1 MSGLPIVKGTAAWK
15 YFGDFRAGL
24 LAGQALVLQVA
35 HPVVAAGVRDHSD
48 YIEDP
53 WTRLMRTAASL
64 SIYIYG
70 GPEGA
75 RFEAD
80 RLRALHKAFTGVDT
94 DGRRYS
100 ALNPHAYAWV
110 HATLVMV
117 PVDTQRFFGTPMTA
131 AELDEYYAQMCD
143 VGLLLGLRRQ
153 DMPDSWPEFERYY
166 AEMLDSFGPNETIS
180 TLFET
185 IRTVKKPWAWLPD
198 RSWVRLRR
206 WQYLAQMF
214 IIRGAL
220 PPAIRERLGLQWT
233 VKDQRRFDRFRAVV
247 RFFGSLIPVTLR
259 SSLVR
264 RIGRLNVWL
273 RAHPDDR
280 NSAPGC
286 DTCVRRYRNQVPNCG
301 RWGEPRLR

>member
-1 MSGLPIVKGTAAWK
+1 MSGPPIVKGTAAWR

-24 LAGQALVLQVA
+24 LAGQVLVLQVA

-48 YIEDP
+48 YVEDP

-70 GPEGA
+70 GPKGA
-75 RFEAD
+75 QYEAD
-80 RLRALHKAFTGVDT
+80 RLRALHKAFKGVDT

-117 PVDTQRFFGTPMTA
+117 PVDTQRFFGTPMTR
-131 AELDEYYAQMCD
+131 AELDAYYAQMCD
-143 VGLLLGLRRQ
+143 VGRILGLREQ
-153 DMPDSWPEFERYY
+153 DMPDSWPDFERYY
-166 AEMLDSFGPNETIS
+166 AEMLDGFGPNETVS

-198 RSWVRLRR
+198 RRWVRLQR
-206 WQYLAQMF
+206 WQYVAQMF
-214 IIRGAL
+214 VIRGTL

-233 VKDQRRFDRFRAVV
+233 VRDQRRFDRFRAVA

-264 RIGRLNVWL
+264 RIGRLNVWF
-273 RAHPDDR
+273 RAHPRAYRLLGGAQGPHFVDE
-280 NSAPGC
+280 
-286 DTCVRRYRNQVPNCG
+286 VRSLG
-301 RWGEPRLR
+301 S

>member
-1 MSGLPIVKGTAAWK
+1 MTGPPIVKGTAAWK

-24 LAGQALVLQVA
+24 LAGQVLVLQVA

-48 YIEDP
+48 YVEDP

-75 RFEAD
+75 RYEAD
-80 RLRALHKAFTGVDT
+80 RLRALHRSFTGVDA

-117 PVDTQRFFGTPMTA
+117 PVDTQRFYGTPMTPS
-131 AELDEYYAQMCD
+131 EVDEYYAQMCD
-143 VGLLLGLRRQ
+143 VGRLLGLREQ
-153 DMPDSWPEFERYY
+153 DLPPTWPEFERYY
-166 AEMLDSFGPNETIS
+166 ADMLGGFGPNETIS

-185 IRTVKKPWAWLPD
+185 IRTVKKPWRWLPD
-198 RSWVRLRR
+198 KRWVRLRR
-206 WQYLAQMF
+206 WQYRGQMF
-214 IIRGAL
+214 VIRGTL
-220 PPAIRERLGLQWT
+220 PPALRDRLGLQWT
-233 VKDQRRFDRFRAVV
+233 ADDQRRFDRFRTAV
-247 RFFGSLIPVTLR
+247 RLIGRLVPVTLR

-264 RIGRLNVWL
+264 RIGRLNVWF
-273 RAHPDDR
+273 RAHPR
-280 NSAPGC
+280 A
-286 DTCVRRYRNQVPNCG
+286 YRFLG
-301 RWGEPRLR
+301 G